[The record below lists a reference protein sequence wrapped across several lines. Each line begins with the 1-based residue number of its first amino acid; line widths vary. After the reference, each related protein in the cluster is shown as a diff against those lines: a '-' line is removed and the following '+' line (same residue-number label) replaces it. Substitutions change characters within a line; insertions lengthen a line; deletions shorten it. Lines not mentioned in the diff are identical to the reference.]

1 MILERQY
8 LKVEEFLALSEQ
20 PEYADRRVELIEG
33 EIVEMP
39 HPSPLHAA
47 ILADLSASLTLYGK
61 RTGQGRVF
69 AGNAPF
75 ILERSLAGRD
85 TLRGIDI
92 AFVAADRLPPSLP
105 TKPFSIAPDL
115 AVEIISPSNSAAD
128 IEKKIQQLLRAG
140 TRLIWIV
147 YPELRCVIVH
157 RASGS
162 VTLSDSDILSGG
174 DVLPGFTLAVAD
186 IFPN

>member
-8 LKVEEFLALSEQ
+8 LKVEEFLALIEQ

-47 ILADLSASLTLYGK
+47 ILARLSAAITVHAHQ
-61 RTGQGRVF
+61 QGLGLVLV
-69 AGNAPF
+69 GDAPF

-115 AVEIISPSNSAAD
+115 AVEIIFPSNFAAD

-162 VTLSDSDILSGG
+162 VTLSDSDMLSGG
-174 DVLPGFTLAVAD
+174 DALPGFTLAVAD